1 MVESTQ
7 LTTYAASIY
16 SQAPTLLPENIAS
29 VITAIALA
37 TRLSLRCSSILI
49 EALLESVKYSTSFS
63 IGISRQAIINAL
75 STAKKLHDLTL
86 PIKAITDTPSSAE
99 DIDSE
104 KYETVYLFSRTKTM
118 SGVDFYKYSINTRIL
133 EFILCITH

>member
-1 MVESTQ
+1 MVEATQ
-7 LTTYAASIY
+7 LTTYASTIY
-16 SQAPTLLPENIAS
+16 NQAPTLLPENIAN

-37 TRLSLRCSSILI
+37 ARLSLRCSSILL

-86 PIKAITDTPSSAE
+86 PTKAISDTPYE
-99 DIDSE
+99 IIDPE
-104 KYETVYLFSRTKTM
+104 K
-118 SGVDFYKYSINTRIL
+118 
-133 EFILCITH
+133 